1 MMLGSLTSLLT
12 FDMMIFIALLIVGM
26 IVILLL
32 KALIHFIV
40 PLVAAVVTYFLTS
53 NLTYAGLA
61 FAAIAVLEL
70 ILKRK

>member
-1 MMLGSLTSLLT
+1 MLT
-12 FDMMIFIALLIVGM
+12 FDVMIFIALLVVGM

-32 KALIHFIV
+32 KALIHFLI

-61 FAAIAVLEL
+61 FVAVAVLEL
-70 ILKRK
+70 IMKRK

>member
-1 MMLGSLTSLLT
+1 MLASLTSLLT

>member
-1 MMLGSLTSLLT
+1 
-12 FDMMIFIALLIVGM
+12 MMIFIALLIVGM

>member
-32 KALIHFIV
+32 KALIHFVV
-40 PLVAAVVTYFLTS
+40 PLVAAVVTYLLTS

>member
-1 MMLGSLTSLLT
+1 MLASLTSLLT

-26 IVILLL
+26 IAILLL
-32 KALIHFIV
+32 KALIHFVV

>member
-1 MMLGSLTSLLT
+1 LLT
-12 FDMMIFIALLIVGM
+12 FDVMIFIALLVVGM

-32 KALIHFIV
+32 KAFIHFLV

-61 FAAIAVLEL
+61 FVAVAILEL